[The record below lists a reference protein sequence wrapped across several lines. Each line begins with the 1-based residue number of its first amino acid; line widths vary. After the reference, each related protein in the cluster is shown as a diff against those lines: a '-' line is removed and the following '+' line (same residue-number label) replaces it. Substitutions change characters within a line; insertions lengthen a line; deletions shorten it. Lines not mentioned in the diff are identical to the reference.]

1 MGWWLGN
8 FYACCFILFLL
19 YVSRAE
25 TFVPFTNINLME
37 INWPSI
43 GSSSLVIF
51 SCCQF
56 LFCHISCITS
66 TSTSFLFVLPE
77 MLDPGSTAPLCVIWW
92 QVRVRPTFTW
102 TNSLLLITNC
112 VIVYYINLTL
122 SSFSFFLYVFPFL
135 LLPSIFPSI
144 WVFSIESVVH
154 IRWPKCWSF
163 SFSISPSNE
172 YSGLISFGS
181 DLLAV
186 QY

>member
-135 LLPSIFPSI
+135 PLSPLPHPSDWSLFFPPSFLLF
-144 WVFSIESVVH
+144 
-154 IRWPKCWSF
+154 
-163 SFSISPSNE
+163 
-172 YSGLISFGS
+172 
-181 DLLAV
+181 
-186 QY
+186 